1 MATQRSVKRR
11 VKVYFLGADGLWQ
24 DAGTGFVSVVY
35 SESIQETFFLVKS
48 DVNESET
55 ILESRIAQTDIYQRQ
70 QGLRLFFFFCWLGC
84 RVFSSWS
91 SLDTLI
97 VWQEPET
104 NRDIALSFQ
113 EPAGCV
119 EVW

>member
-24 DAGTGFVSVVY
+24 DAGTGYVSVVY
-35 SESIQETFFLVKS
+35 SESMQQTFFLVKS

-70 QGLRLFFFFCWLGC
+70 QGLFFFARLVRAFWRGADAFVARHVDRLAGT
-84 RVFSSWS
+84 R
-91 SLDTLI
+91 D
-97 VWQEPET
+97 EP
-104 NRDIALSFQ
+104 
-113 EPAGCV
+113 
-119 EVW
+119 